1 MKNKMR
7 SLFYLIAII
16 IFVSCSDSAT
26 KHQKLPFI
34 GKHDIA
40 SVDSEGIKKGDTVY
54 HTVPPF
60 SLLTQDSLP
69 FTNATIAGKIWV
81 AKFFFTKCPT
91 ICPPMTHAM
100 KEVYDTVATFSEDV
114 VFLSFSID
122 PTKDSPKKLTE
133 YIQSH
138 SLTTKNW
145 YFLTGADEDD
155 MHELGIEGF
164 YIHAQAD
171 EYAKGGY
178 AHSPNFVLV
187 DQNQHIRGIYDG
199 LVLEDRN
206 KLISDIKILL
216 ADGN

>member
-1 MKNKMR
+1 
-7 SLFYLIAII
+7 
-16 IFVSCSDSAT
+16 
-26 KHQKLPFI
+26 
-34 GKHDIA
+34 
-40 SVDSEGIKKGDTVY
+40 
-54 HTVPPF
+54 
-60 SLLTQDSLP
+60 
-69 FTNATIAGKIWV
+69 
-81 AKFFFTKCPT
+81 
-91 ICPPMTHAM
+91 MTHAM

-122 PTKDSPKKLTE
+122 PSKDSPSKLTE

-171 EYAKGGY
+171 EYAQGGY

-199 LVLEDRN
+199 LVVEDRN
-206 KLISDIKILL
+206 QLINDIKILL
-216 ADGN
+216 ADGNTSKIP